1 MYRWIFVSVVSF
13 RIIIN
18 CIWYAKVC
26 LFSDARPRPRHFRNG
41 KGTGAEIRPAI
52 VSGIVTGSCPSINP
66 RSLYDKFLG
75 PVPLSNW
82 WAGSL
87 AILTNTW
94 MSNMILIGQYYLLQP
109 RLLCTLVHLHCLAG
123 CRFKKLSVWNLTK
136 SHMYILKQFY
146 KQNLWQK
153 QVFSLE

>member
-13 RIIIN
+13 KIIIN

-41 KGTGAEIRPAI
+41 KGTGAEICPAI
-52 VSGIVTGSCPSINP
+52 VSGIVTGTRPPINP
-66 RSLYDKFLG
+66 RSLCEKFLG

-82 WAGSL
+82 CACSL
-87 AILTNTW
+87 AMLTNTW
-94 MSNMILIGQYYLLQP
+94 MSNMILIGQYNLLQP
-109 RLLCTLVHLHCLAG
+109 RLLCILTIYTAWLAVSL
-123 CRFKKLSVWNLTK
+123 RKSVWNLTK
-136 SHMYILKQFY
+136 SHMYILKLFY

-153 QVFSLE
+153 QVLSLE